1 MSERL
6 LENTTEF
13 QENLNQKEIER
24 INSLVPKPEE
34 NPKQRFCPK
43 CDDEIPLLRLKM
55 GYKLCA
61 WCSSKNE
68 NHHDR

>member
-1 MSERL
+1 MNENI

-13 QENLNQKEIER
+13 QENLNQKEIEKR
-24 INSLVPKPEE
+24 RALVPEPQE
-34 NPKQRFCPK
+34 NPKQTFCPK
-43 CDDEIPLLRLKM
+43 CDDEIPLLRLKL

-68 NHHDR
+68 NRYER